1 MTPPR
6 PIQQWF
12 GCAVAA
18 FIAVAAMVAHGAQAQ
33 VPKTIRILV
42 PFPAGG
48 PTDITARVLA
58 EQIGKQHNVA
68 FVIENRLGGGGSIA
82 TEAAARA
89 EPDGGTLLIVAAA
102 VLINPLLKKTNYD
115 PLTSFTPLCLLVRSP
130 HVIVVNRDSP
140 IQSFAEFLA
149 RARAKPG
156 ELTFATVGPA
166 TGPHIAFE
174 TLKRRANVD
183 VTFVPFNG
191 TSTSINAVMGGHVS
205 VAMGDFRDVYGALQS
220 GTLRGLATT
229 AARRLE
235 QLPDLPTVAEQGFPG
250 YEAESWFGIV
260 APAATPKDTVSQFDG
275 WLQEAL
281 RDAGVRS
288 KLVSA
293 GVFPTGTCGA
303 EFTAHLRHQNEEFA
317 RTIRDANIKAE

>member
-1 MTPPR
+1 MTPAR

-18 FIAVAAMVAHGAQAQ
+18 FIAMAAMVPPGAQAQ

-58 EQIGKQHNVA
+58 EQIGKQHNATFIV
-68 FVIENRLGGGGSIA
+68 ENRLGGGGSIA
-82 TEAAARA
+82 SEAVARA

-115 PLTSFTPLCLLVRSP
+115 PLTSFAPLCLLVRSP
-130 HVIVVNRDSP
+130 HVIVVNKDSP
-140 IQSFAEFLA
+140 IQSFAGFLAQA
-149 RARAKPG
+149 RARPG

-174 TLKRRANVD
+174 MLKRRASVD
-183 VTFVPFNG
+183 VTFVPYNG
-191 TSTSINAVMGGHVS
+191 TSPSINAVMGGHVS

-229 AARRLE
+229 AAQRLE

-260 APAATPKDTVSQFDG
+260 APAATPKDTVSQLDG
-275 WLQEAL
+275 WVQEAL
-281 RDAGVRS
+281 RDAEVRS
-288 KLVSA
+288 KLVNA

-303 EFTAHLRHQNEEFA
+303 GFAAHLRHQNEEFA

>member
-1 MTPPR
+1 
-6 PIQQWF
+6 
-12 GCAVAA
+12 
-18 FIAVAAMVAHGAQAQ
+18 
-33 VPKTIRILV
+33 
-42 PFPAGG
+42 
-48 PTDITARVLA
+48 VLA
-58 EQIGKQHNVA
+58 EQIGKLHNVTV
-68 FVIENRLGGGGSIA
+68 VIENRLGGGSLIA
-82 TEAAARA
+82 TEAVARA

-130 HVIVVNRDSP
+130 HVIVVNKESP
-140 IQSFAEFLA
+140 IQSFADFLA
-149 RARAKPG
+149 QARAKPG

-260 APAATPKDTVSQFDG
+260 APATTPKDTVSQLDG
-275 WLQEAL
+275 WFQEAL
-281 RDAGVRS
+281 RDTEVRS
-288 KLVSA
+288 KLVNA

-303 EFTAHLRHQNEEFA
+303 EFSAHLRHQNEEFA
-317 RTIRDANIKAE
+317 KTIRDANIKAE

>member
-12 GCAVAA
+12 GYAVAA
-18 FIAVAAMVAHGAQAQ
+18 FIAVAVMLPHGAQAQ

-58 EQIGKQHNVA
+58 EQIGKQHNVTI
-68 FVIENRLGGGGSIA
+68 VIENRLGGGSLIA
-82 TEAAARA
+82 TEAVARA

-115 PLTSFTPLCLLVRSP
+115 PLTSFVPLCLLVRSP
-130 HVIVVNRDSP
+130 HVIVVNKESP
-140 IQSFAEFLA
+140 IQSFAGFLA
-149 RARAKPG
+149 QARAKPG

-260 APAATPKDTVSQFDG
+260 APAATPKDTVSQLDVWF
-275 WLQEAL
+275 QEAL

-288 KLVSA
+288 KLVNA

-303 EFTAHLRHQNEEFA
+303 EFSAHLRHQNEEFA
-317 RTIRDANIKAE
+317 KTIRDANIKAE

>member
-1 MTPPR
+1 MT
-6 PIQQWF
+6 
-12 GCAVAA
+12 
-18 FIAVAAMVAHGAQAQ
+18 AMVPHAAQAQ

-48 PTDITARVLA
+48 PTDVTARVLA
-58 EQIGKQHNVA
+58 EQIGKLRNVTT
-68 FVIENRLGGGGSIA
+68 VVENRPGGGALIA

-89 EPDGGTLLIVAAA
+89 EPDGGTLLIVAAG

-130 HVIVVNRDSP
+130 HVIVVNKDSP
-140 IQSFAEFLA
+140 IRSFADFLA

-191 TSTSINAVMGGHVS
+191 TSTAINAVMGGHVS

-220 GTLRGLATT
+220 GALRGLATT
-229 AARRLE
+229 AAQRLE

-260 APAATPKDTVSQFDG
+260 APAATPTDTVSELDAWFQDA
-275 WLQEAL
+275 LQNAE
-281 RDAGVRS
+281 VRS
-288 KLVSA
+288 KLVNA

-303 EFTAHLRHQNEEFA
+303 DFAAHLRHQNEEFA
-317 RTIRDANIKAE
+317 KIIREADIKAE

>member
-1 MTPPR
+1 MKPSR
-6 PIQQWF
+6 AIQQWF
-12 GCAVAA
+12 GCAAAA
-18 FIAVAAMVAHGAQAQ
+18 FIAVTAMVAHGAQAQ
-33 VPKTIRILV
+33 VPKTIHILV

-58 EQIGKQHNVA
+58 EQIGKQHDVS

-82 TEAAARA
+82 SEAAARA
-89 EPDGGTLLIVAAA
+89 APDGGTLLIVAAG

-130 HVIVVNRDSP
+130 HVIVVNKDSP
-140 IQSFAEFLA
+140 IQSFAGFLA
-149 RARAKPG
+149 QARAKPG

-174 TLKRRANVD
+174 MLKRRANVD
-183 VTFVPFNG
+183 ITFVPFNG
-191 TSTSINAVMGGHVS
+191 TTPAINAVMGGHVS

-229 AARRLE
+229 AAQRLE

-260 APAATPKDTVSQFDG
+260 APAATPKDAVSQLDAWF
-275 WLQEAL
+275 QEAL
-281 RDAGVRS
+281 RDPEARS
-288 KLVSA
+288 KLVRA
-293 GVFPTGTCGA
+293 GVFPTGVCGVDFA
-303 EFTAHLRHQNEEFA
+303 AHLRHQNEEFA
-317 RTIRDANIKAE
+317 KTIRDANIKAE

>member
-1 MTPPR
+1 MM
-6 PIQQWF
+6 
-12 GCAVAA
+12 
-18 FIAVAAMVAHGAQAQ
+18 AMVPHGAQAQ

-48 PTDITARVLA
+48 PTDVTARVLA
-58 EQIGKQHNVA
+58 EQIGKQHNVTL
-68 FVIENRLGGGGSIA
+68 VIENRLGGGGLIA
-82 TEAAARA
+82 SEAAARA
-89 EPDGGTLLIVAAA
+89 EPDGSTLLVVAAG

-130 HVIVVNRDSP
+130 HVIVVNKDSP
-140 IQSFAEFLA
+140 VRSFADFLA
-149 RARAKPG
+149 SARAKPG

-205 VAMGDFRDVYGALQS
+205 VAMGDFRDVYGAVQS

-229 AARRLE
+229 AAKRLE

-260 APAATPKDTVSQFDG
+260 APAATAKDTVTELDAWF
-275 WLQEAL
+275 QEAL
-281 RDAGVRS
+281 RNAEVRS
-288 KLVSA
+288 KLVNA

-317 RTIRDANIKAE
+317 KIIREANIKAE

>member
-1 MTPPR
+1 MM
-6 PIQQWF
+6 
-12 GCAVAA
+12 
-18 FIAVAAMVAHGAQAQ
+18 AMVPHGAQAQ

-48 PTDITARVLA
+48 PTDVTARVLA
-58 EQIGKQHNVA
+58 EQVGKQHNVTL
-68 FVIENRLGGGGSIA
+68 VIENRLGGGGLIA
-82 TEAAARA
+82 SEAAARA
-89 EPDGGTLLIVAAA
+89 EPDGSTLLVVAAG

-130 HVIVVNRDSP
+130 HVIVVNKDSP
-140 IQSFAEFLA
+140 VRSFADFLA
-149 RARAKPG
+149 SARAKPG

-205 VAMGDFRDVYGALQS
+205 VAMGDFRDVYGAVQS

-229 AARRLE
+229 AAKRLE

-260 APAATPKDTVSQFDG
+260 APAATAKDIVTELDAWF
-275 WLQEAL
+275 QEAL
-281 RDAGVRS
+281 RNAEVRS
-288 KLVSA
+288 KLVNA

-303 EFTAHLRHQNEEFA
+303 EFAAHLRHQNEEFA
-317 RTIRDANIKAE
+317 KIIREANIKAE

>member
-6 PIQQWF
+6 PIQRWF
-12 GCAVAA
+12 GRAAAA
-18 FIAVAAMVAHGAQAQ
+18 FIAMSALLPHGAQAQ

-58 EQIGKQHNVA
+58 EQIGKQHNVTI
-68 FVIENRLGGGGSIA
+68 VIENRLGGGGSVA
-82 TEAAARA
+82 SEAAARA
-89 EPDGGTLLIVAAA
+89 EPDGSTLLIVAAG
-102 VLINPLLKKTNYD
+102 VLINPLLKKANYD

-130 HVIVVNRDSP
+130 HVIVVNKNSP
-140 IQSFAEFLA
+140 IQSFADFLA
-149 RARAKPG
+149 QARAKPG

-174 TLKRRANVD
+174 MLKRRANID

-191 TSTSINAVMGGHVS
+191 TSPSINAVMGGHVS
-205 VAMGDFRDVYGALQS
+205 VAMGDFRDVSGALQS
-220 GTLRGLATT
+220 GTLHGLATT
-229 AARRLE
+229 AAQRLE
-235 QLPDLPTVAEQGFPG
+235 QLPDLPTVAEQSFPG

-260 APAATPKDTVSQFDG
+260 APAATPKDTVSQLDG

-281 RDAGVRS
+281 RDADVRS
-288 KLVSA
+288 KLVNA

-303 EFTAHLRHQNEEFA
+303 AFAAHLRYQHEEFA
-317 RTIRDANIKAE
+317 KTIRDANIKAE